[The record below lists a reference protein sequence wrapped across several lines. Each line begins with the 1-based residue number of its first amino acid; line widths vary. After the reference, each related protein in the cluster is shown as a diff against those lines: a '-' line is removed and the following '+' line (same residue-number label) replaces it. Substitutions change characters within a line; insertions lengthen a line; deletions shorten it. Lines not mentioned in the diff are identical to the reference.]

1 MRVIRNVFYCVT
13 HSYVVL
19 GSMAAA
25 LFAAVLFLGL
35 EHRSMPARSLLYD
48 PRGAVLCALAI
59 AAAVIVYEEENRIP
73 TGAVSR
79 GNGRAAYYLSRILA
93 CHLLTACVYALS
105 LCGAVVWMKS
115 PLTKDFLT
123 GLMAT
128 LPFCLA
134 ATALVLLFAMALR
147 TMMAYI
153 TMAVLFLF
161 ALWNGLG
168 ADVEWIRDLF
178 PPYMQMNSSRTALQY
193 IICAAWVLGTLPIF
207 LIMAQHRELK

>member
-25 LFAAVLFLGL
+25 FLTAILLLGL
-35 EHRSMPARSLLYD
+35 EHFGTQGRGLLYD
-48 PRGAVLCALAI
+48 PRGTVLCALTI
-59 AAAVIVYEEENRIP
+59 TAAVIIYEEENRIP
-73 TGAVSR
+73 TAAVSR
-79 GNGRAAYYLSRILA
+79 GSGRAAYYLSRVLA
-93 CHLLTACVYALS
+93 CHLLTACIYFLS
-105 LCGAVVWMKS
+105 VCGTSIWLKS
-115 PLTKDFLT
+115 PLTKDFLI
-123 GLMAT
+123 GLMTT

-193 IICAAWVLGTLPIF
+193 AVCAAWILGTLPII
-207 LIMAQHRELK
+207 LIMVQHRELK